1 MSLATRCPACG
12 TVFRVVPDQL
22 KVSDGWVRCG
32 RCSDVFDASN
42 ALFDLDSGSLA
53 QRPPA
58 PTAAPMP
65 PADATNGE
73 PQARAAIRAA
83 ADMPPPTPTDASPA
97 DPRPGEIPSASP
109 VTTAD
114 ARADGSAPAA
124 DASAPEETAAPPS
137 AAPGAPAASVDVAP
151 PKPAPIDSTPA
162 DLARADFAPA
172 DSATGKSNSVEPAP
186 SEPVP
191 AEPASAEAASAE
203 PAPAEPASAE
213 AAPAEPA
220 TPPQPLPGFLVRAQQ
235 RQAARRRQRLPLA
248 LAAAALVLLLAGQ
261 IGLHFR
267 DLIAVSWPA
276 TQPVLAA
283 ACRALGCE
291 LRAPLAIEQVSVE
304 SFTLRRIEGTHSYL
318 LQLALRSRA
327 PHDVRL
333 PAIDLTLTDLQG
345 RTLVRRMLDARDLGA
360 AGDRLA
366 PQRELTLQ
374 ALVDLGELPVAGYT
388 AELFYP

>member
-32 RCSDVFDASN
+32 RCSDVFDASK

-65 PADATNGE
+65 PADAANDE

-83 ADMPPPTPTDASPA
+83 TDMPPPTPADASPA
-97 DPRPGEIPSASP
+97 DPRRGESPNASP

-124 DASAPEETAAPPS
+124 DASPPEETAAPPS
-137 AAPGAPAASVDVAP
+137 AAPEAPAASVDVAS

-162 DLARADFAPA
+162 DLAQADFVPA
-172 DSATGKSNSVEPAP
+172 DSATSKSNSVEPAP
-186 SEPVP
+186 SEPAP
-191 AEPASAEAASAE
+191 SEPASAE

-276 TQPVLAA
+276 TRPVLAA

-327 PHDVRL
+327 PHDVRM

>member
-32 RCSDVFDASN
+32 RCSDVFDASK

-65 PADATNGE
+65 PADATNDE

-83 ADMPPPTPTDASPA
+83 ADMPPPADASPA
-97 DPRPGEIPSASP
+97 DPRPGEIPNAWP

-124 DASAPEETAAPPS
+124 DASPPEETAAPSS
-137 AAPGAPAASVDVAP
+137 AAPEAPAASVDVAP

-162 DLARADFAPA
+162 DLAQADFAPA
-172 DSATGKSNSVEPAP
+172 DSATGKSNPVEPAP
-186 SEPVP
+186 S
-191 AEPASAEAASAE
+191 E

-213 AAPAEPA
+213 PASAAPAERA

-276 TQPVLAA
+276 TRPVLAA

-327 PHDVRL
+327 PHDVRM

>member
-1 MSLATRCPACG
+1 M
-12 TVFRVVPDQL
+12 
-22 KVSDGWVRCG
+22 
-32 RCSDVFDASN
+32 
-42 ALFDLDSGSLA
+42 
-53 QRPPA
+53 
-58 PTAAPMP
+58 
-65 PADATNGE
+65 
-73 PQARAAIRAA
+73 
-83 ADMPPPTPTDASPA
+83 
-97 DPRPGEIPSASP
+97 
-109 VTTAD
+109 
-114 ARADGSAPAA
+114 
-124 DASAPEETAAPPS
+124 
-137 AAPGAPAASVDVAP
+137 
-151 PKPAPIDSTPA
+151 
-162 DLARADFAPA
+162 
-172 DSATGKSNSVEPAP
+172 
-186 SEPVP
+186 
-191 AEPASAEAASAE
+191 
-203 PAPAEPASAE
+203 
-213 AAPAEPA
+213 
-220 TPPQPLPGFLVRAQQ
+220 RAQQ

-267 DLIAVSWPA
+267 DLIAVSWPG

-318 LQLALRSRA
+318 LQLTLRSRA

>member
-1 MSLATRCPACG
+1 M
-12 TVFRVVPDQL
+12 
-22 KVSDGWVRCG
+22 
-32 RCSDVFDASN
+32 
-42 ALFDLDSGSLA
+42 
-53 QRPPA
+53 
-58 PTAAPMP
+58 
-65 PADATNGE
+65 
-73 PQARAAIRAA
+73 
-83 ADMPPPTPTDASPA
+83 
-97 DPRPGEIPSASP
+97 
-109 VTTAD
+109 
-114 ARADGSAPAA
+114 
-124 DASAPEETAAPPS
+124 
-137 AAPGAPAASVDVAP
+137 
-151 PKPAPIDSTPA
+151 
-162 DLARADFAPA
+162 
-172 DSATGKSNSVEPAP
+172 
-186 SEPVP
+186 
-191 AEPASAEAASAE
+191 
-203 PAPAEPASAE
+203 
-213 AAPAEPA
+213 
-220 TPPQPLPGFLVRAQQ
+220 RAQQ

-276 TQPVLAA
+276 TRPVLAA

-327 PHDVRL
+327 PHDVRM

>member
-32 RCSDVFDASN
+32 RCSDVFDASK
-42 ALFDLDSGSLA
+42 ALFDLDGGSLA

-58 PTAAPMP
+58 PTAVPMP
-65 PADATNGE
+65 PAEAANDQ
-73 PQARAAIRAA
+73 PQARSAIGAA
-83 ADMPPPTPTDASPA
+83 AAMPLPTPADASPA
-97 DPRPGEIPSASP
+97 DPRPGESRNALP

-124 DASAPEETAAPPS
+124 DASPPEETAAPPS
-137 AAPGAPAASVDVAP
+137 AAPEAPAASVDVASP
-151 PKPAPIDSTPA
+151 NPAPIDSTPA
-162 DLARADFAPA
+162 DLARADFAPT
-172 DSATGKSNSVEPAP
+172 DSAPGESNSVEPAP
-186 SEPVP
+186 SEPAPSEP
-191 AEPASAEAASAE
+191 APVEPASAE
-203 PAPAEPASAE
+203 PVPAE
-213 AAPAEPA
+213 AAPAEAA

-235 RQAARRRQRLPLA
+235 RQAARRRQRRPLA

-304 SFTLRRIEGTHSYL
+304 SFTLRRIEGTHRYL

-327 PHDVRL
+327 PHDVRM
-333 PAIDLTLTDLQG
+333 PAIDLMLTDLQG

>member
-32 RCSDVFDASN
+32 RCSDVFDASK

-65 PADATNGE
+65 PADAANDE
-73 PQARAAIRAA
+73 PQARAAARAA
-83 ADMPPPTPTDASPA
+83 ADMPPPTPADASPA
-97 DPRPGEIPSASP
+97 DPRPGEIPNTSP

-124 DASAPEETAAPPS
+124 DASPPEETAAPPS
-137 AAPGAPAASVDVAP
+137 AAPEAPAASVDVAS

-162 DLARADFAPA
+162 DLAQADFVPA
-172 DSATGKSNSVEPAP
+172 DSATSKSNSVEPAP
-186 SEPVP
+186 SEPAP
-191 AEPASAEAASAE
+191 SEPASAE

-327 PHDVRL
+327 PHDVRM

>member
-1 MSLATRCPACG
+1 LSLATRCPACG

-32 RCSDVFDASN
+32 RCSDVFDASK

-65 PADATNGE
+65 PADAANDE
-73 PQARAAIRAA
+73 PQARAAARAA
-83 ADMPPPTPTDASPA
+83 ADMPPPTPADASPA
-97 DPRPGEIPSASP
+97 DPRPGEIPNTSP

-124 DASAPEETAAPPS
+124 DASPPEETAAPPS
-137 AAPGAPAASVDVAP
+137 AAPEAPAASVDVAS

-162 DLARADFAPA
+162 DLAQADFVPA
-172 DSATGKSNSVEPAP
+172 DSATSKSNSVEPAP
-186 SEPVP
+186 SEPAP
-191 AEPASAEAASAE
+191 SEPASAE

-276 TQPVLAA
+276 TRPVLAA

-327 PHDVRL
+327 PHDVRM

>member
-32 RCSDVFDASN
+32 RCSDVFDASK

-65 PADATNGE
+65 PADATNDE

-83 ADMPPPTPTDASPA
+83 ADMPPPADASPA
-97 DPRPGEIPSASP
+97 DPRPGEIPNTSP

-124 DASAPEETAAPPS
+124 DASPPEETAAPPS
-137 AAPGAPAASVDVAP
+137 AAPEAPVASVDVAP

-162 DLARADFAPA
+162 DLAQADFAPA
-172 DSATGKSNSVEPAP
+172 DSATGKSNPVEPAP
-186 SEPVP
+186 S
-191 AEPASAEAASAE
+191 E

-213 AAPAEPA
+213 PASAAPAEPA